1 MPLFLVYCPPYLTK
15 GKKMVNEI
23 LNQLN
28 SIIKANEEKIDGQEM
43 YGSILSVIEY
53 IHHHK
58 DK

>member
-1 MPLFLVYCPPYLTK
+1 
-15 GKKMVNEI
+15 MVNEI

-43 YGSILSVIEY
+43 YGSLLSVIEY